1 MQFRNWILL
10 WVLCG
15 FLTSCTVL
23 YPSRM
28 LKTGKDYSYA
38 ALPADAPE
46 SPYRLAPNDEITIL
60 VSTNSGQNLI
70 NPLEGAQMSP
80 GQNMQT
86 YLIEFDSTVNIP
98 LLRRTKLGGLT
109 LAEAEKKLE
118 QEFGFFFNDP
128 FVHINVSNNRVII
141 FPGGEGGQ
149 AQVLKLQS
157 PHTTLFEA
165 LALAG
170 GITDGKAYN
179 IKLIR
184 GNLNERKVYRIDLSS
199 IDGLKAGDLILQAND
214 IIYIEPVNRLPQ
226 AILREITPYLTLA
239 STLLLIY
246 GIFR

>member
-1 MQFRNWILL
+1 MQFRKWIL
-10 WVLCG
+10 VTILCG

-28 LKTGKDYSYA
+28 LNTGKTYAYST
-38 ALPADAPE
+38 LPLNAPE
-46 SPYRLAPNDEITIL
+46 SPYRLAPNDEVSIL

-70 NPLEGAQMSP
+70 NPLEGAQTNP
-80 GQNMQT
+80 GQNLQT
-86 YLIEFDSTVNIP
+86 YLIEYDSTVNLP

-128 FVHINVSNNRVII
+128 FVHLKVSNNRVII

-149 AQVLKLQS
+149 AQVVKLES

-184 GNLNERKVYRIDLSS
+184 GNLHERQVYRIDLST
-199 IDGLKAGDLILQAND
+199 IDGLKAGDIILQAND
-214 IIYIEPVNRLPQ
+214 IIYVEPVNRLPQ